1 MSAKKNSAKN
11 IEFSPYT
18 VSYTVKKNAEGTGE
32 TERRMK
38 FFIKNLLSKCNQT
51 SSFLPSRSHLLR
63 KCLTENFIFC
73 AVSLKE
79 KTLNTTRSSHEYMK
93 TITLIH

>member
-32 TERRMK
+32 T
-38 FFIKNLLSKCNQT
+38 KN
-51 SSFLPSRSHLLR
+51 
-63 KCLTENFIFC
+63 EIF
-73 AVSLKE
+73 
-79 KTLNTTRSSHEYMK
+79 H
-93 TITLIH
+93 